1 MSAPGPV
8 GVDVARNGHTCDP
21 LALLLER
28 VAREFGVSPVAIQAP
43 GRYSPVREARLAF
56 YLLALENTKCGTV
69 EVGRFVGRTHGAVVK
84 GRQRAD
90 WLRGLSK
97 RFRERLNRIDLADI
111 TPPEAPVAVAK
122 PHRRKKEEEERKY
135 VVSERWAR
143 FCLPGPRAGA
153 P

>member
-1 MSAPGPV
+1 MSLDVDPGSVRP
-8 GVDVARNGHTCDP
+8 DP

-56 YLLALENTKCGTV
+56 YLLALESTKCGTV

-97 RFRERLNRIDLADI
+97 RFREKLNRIDLADI
-111 TPPEAPVAVAK
+111 TPEKPVAVAK